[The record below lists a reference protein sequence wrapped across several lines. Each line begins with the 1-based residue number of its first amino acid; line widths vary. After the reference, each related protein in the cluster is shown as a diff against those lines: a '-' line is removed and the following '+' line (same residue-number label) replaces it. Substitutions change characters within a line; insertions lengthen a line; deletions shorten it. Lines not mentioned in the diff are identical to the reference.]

1 MNGERGAHPEEVE
14 IAPGIYLTRKGPQPK
29 PISPLGTQDV
39 GAAVQDNAEFLQQ
52 ETARLRRSVEL
63 LLRSNQEMRDSD
75 PGDPDFV
82 QAIDENVAVIER
94 QIQLVRKYEDRIKQL
109 LGDAAPPNGS
119 AGGRGCDRE
128 LVDGTWV
135 QVSTDVNT
143 PSQDEEVTNAVSERV
158 RSNHAEGTRQWSSG
172 DGQGG
177 MAEEDNT
184 EGVFL

>member
-1 MNGERGAHPEEVE
+1 MNGDRGAYPEEVE
-14 IAPGIYLTRKGPQPK
+14 IAPGIYLTQRGSHPK
-29 PISPLGTQDV
+29 PPNPAGAQQDAGGTI
-39 GAAVQDNAEFLQQ
+39 QDNAEWLQQ

-94 QIQLVRKYEDRIKQL
+94 QIQVIRKYEERIKQL

-135 QVSTDVNT
+135 QVSNEVES
-143 PSQDEEVTNAVSERV
+143 PSQDEVVGNAVRETV
-158 RSNHAEGTRQWSSG
+158 GSNHAESTRESG
-172 DGQGG
+172 GGQGG
-177 MAEEDNT
+177 IVEDNT
-184 EGVFL
+184 GVFL